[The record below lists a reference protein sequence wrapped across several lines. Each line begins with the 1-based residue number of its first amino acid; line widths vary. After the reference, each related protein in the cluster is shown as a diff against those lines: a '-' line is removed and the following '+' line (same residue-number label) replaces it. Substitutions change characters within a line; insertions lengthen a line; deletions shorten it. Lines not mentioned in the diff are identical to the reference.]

1 MTSSGTLTTRHTLPR
16 GFQPLHGGPRSQLT
30 LGTWGRLRLCPVLE
44 GLEQL
49 PGLCPLNASNIP
61 LPRVVPTRD
70 ALGLA
75 RWTLEREL
83 APGGRPLM
91 HSLYFP
97 GCFRSSRF
105 LLVNGVLIGISFFTL
120 YLPGLYFDSFCCRT
134 QIDFNDEQNAVL
146 VFIKFFQGI
155 FFFPQGRQMS
165 AKAFSSR

>member
-1 MTSSGTLTTRHTLPR
+1 M
-16 GFQPLHGGPRSQLT
+16 
-30 LGTWGRLRLCPVLE
+30 LE

-91 HSLYFP
+91 HSLYF
-97 GCFRSSRF
+97 R
-105 LLVNGVLIGISFFTL
+105 
-120 YLPGLYFDSFCCRT
+120 D
-134 QIDFNDEQNAVL
+134 
-146 VFIKFFQGI
+146 
-155 FFFPQGRQMS
+155 
-165 AKAFSSR
+165 AFVPAGFY